1 MGCLSFIMLA
11 MIRSALYPEKTED
24 TMSIQHHRPQH
35 PGSILTRKFMQPAGL
50 TQNGLARALGI
61 PAQRIGDIA
70 LGRRGITVDTAVR
83 LAEFFGNDPR
93 YWLDL
98 QREYDL
104 AGTNQVAIRRQVRP
118 PDNLPG
124 RAQRRIEEWI
134 FREHAIV
141 SERLQNDPDR
151 IIAKAR
157 ENIDRWGWLGDF
169 PNPKTRPGFMAEWLI
184 LLDGPLEALQ
194 AVLTGTDERS
204 VMLRSSSPFA
214 GTVSYRERWQLRKT
228 PPRGSHEAESA

>member
-1 MGCLSFIMLA
+1 
-11 MIRSALYPEKTED
+11 
-24 TMSIQHHRPQH
+24 MSIQRHQKFDVDPQH
-35 PGSILTRKFMQPAGL
+35 PGFILAQKFMQPSGL

-61 PAQRIGDIA
+61 PAQRVGDIV

-83 LAEFFGNDPR
+83 LAEYFGNDPR

-118 PDNLPG
+118 PENLPG

-134 FREHAIV
+134 LHEHAIIA
-141 SERLQNDPDR
+141 ERLQKDPDR
-151 IIAKAR
+151 VIAKAR
-157 ENIDRWGWLGDF
+157 ENIERWGWSRDF
-169 PNPKTRPGFMAEWLI
+169 PDPKKRPGFMVEWLF
-184 LLDGPLEALQ
+184 LLDGPLETLQ
-194 AVLTGTDERS
+194 TVLTGTDERS

-214 GTVSYRERWQLRKT
+214 GIVSYRERWQLRKSR
-228 PPRGSHEAESA
+228 PRGSHEIKSA

>member
-1 MGCLSFIMLA
+1 MLA
-11 MIRSALYPEKTED
+11 MIRSALYPEGKED
-24 TMSIQHHRPQH
+24 AMSISDHHKVKVDPPH
-35 PGSILTRKFMQPAGL
+35 PGSILAHKFMQPAGL

-61 PAQRIGDIA
+61 PAQRIGDIV

-83 LAEFFGNDPR
+83 LAEYFGNDPR

-104 AGTNQVAIRRQVRP
+104 AGANQVAIRRQVRP
-118 PDNLPG
+118 PENLPG

-134 FREHAIV
+134 LREHAIV
-141 SERLQNDPDR
+141 AERLQKDPDR
-151 IIAKAR
+151 VIAKAR
-157 ENIDRWGWLGDF
+157 ENIERWGWLRDF
-169 PNPKTRPGFMAEWLI
+169 PDPKKRPGFMAEWFT

-194 AVLTGTDERS
+194 AVLAGADERS

-214 GTVSYRERWQLRKT
+214 GIVSYRERWQLRKSR
-228 PPRGSHEAESA
+228 PKESHEVESA

>member
-1 MGCLSFIMLA
+1 M
-11 MIRSALYPEKTED
+11 
-24 TMSIQHHRPQH
+24 QHHHKFKVDPQH
-35 PGSILTRKFMQPAGL
+35 PGSILAQKFMQPAGL

-61 PAQRIGDIA
+61 PAQRIGDIV

-83 LAEFFGNDPR
+83 LAEYFGNDPR

-118 PDNLPG
+118 PENLPG

-134 FREHAIV
+134 LREHAIV
-141 SERLQNDPDR
+141 AERLQKDPDR
-151 IIAKAR
+151 VIAKAR
-157 ENIDRWGWLGDF
+157 ENIDRWGWLRDF
-169 PNPKTRPGFMAEWLI
+169 PDPKKRPGFMAEWLS
-184 LLDGPLEALQ
+184 LLDGPPEALQ
-194 AVLTGTDERS
+194 TVLTGTDERS

-214 GTVSYRERWQLRKT
+214 GIVSYRERWQLRKSR
-228 PPRGSHEAESA
+228 PKESHEVESA